1 MALLKRIILI
11 VFPLFILGCFVVF
24 WAEPRFNLWQMDKSI
39 VRKKQSLPLMMM
51 FSLPHEDGRFLVTNA
66 QPQFV
71 LAGPDL
77 TLFYGAYVYKLEI
90 EPACSGKSLGFMD
103 VVRQKG
109 SLGLGA
115 REIIAAGIGQTQ
127 TESVEFE
134 AENFFDYE
142 FRLFSRGECPFEIR
156 KAWIEKENLD
166 FKAFGLV
173 IWQSVRKVL

>member
-115 REIIAAGIGQTQ
+115 KEIIALKPK
-127 TESVEFE
+127 ESQIETVKFQ
-134 AENFFDYE
+134 ADSAFDYE

-156 KAWIEKENLD
+156 KAWVEKENLD
-166 FKAFGLV
+166 FKTFSWA